1 MKISFKS
8 LLLAAPG
15 VFLIGCGPAKK
26 PAVPQSSSESSPTP
40 VAAAPADSSVA
51 SAAPADS
58 APNGGGQRQRG
69 GGGGGNR
76 GGGGGDRGAE
86 RLQRMSTALSLT
98 PDQSEKIKAIMET
111 QRPAVD
117 AIRNDNS
124 LSREDRRAKL
134 QELRKTTDPQIEAIL
149 TPEQKTKWEEL
160 RAQMGNRQ
168 GGGGNGGGGNGGG
181 NQPPPPPAN

>member
-1 MKISFKS
+1 
-8 LLLAAPG
+8 
-15 VFLIGCGPAKK
+15 
-26 PAVPQSSSESSPTP
+26 
-40 VAAAPADSSVA
+40 
-51 SAAPADS
+51 
-58 APNGGGQRQRG
+58 
-69 GGGGGNR
+69 
-76 GGGGGDRGAE
+76 
-86 RLQRMSTALSLT
+86 MSTALSLT